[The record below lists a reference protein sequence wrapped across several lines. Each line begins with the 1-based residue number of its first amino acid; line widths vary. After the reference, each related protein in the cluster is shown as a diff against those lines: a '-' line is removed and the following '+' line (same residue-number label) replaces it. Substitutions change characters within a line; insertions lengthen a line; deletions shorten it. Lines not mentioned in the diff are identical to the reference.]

1 LQIVVYCPVID
12 GFGRR
17 VKAGMHSLNI
27 R

>member
-1 LQIVVYCPVID
+1 MQIIVYRPVTD

-17 VKAGMHSLNI
+17 VKAWMHSLNI